1 LHFEDNGHLSYL
13 KDRTYRLEIQLFAI
27 NNSMAEHKN
36 AKRVDHNRRSIQQRI
51 SKQVE
56 EYGILNTL
64 SIHLDHFHPT
74 SLKSAKKTLR
84 TFLNTM
90 CEGIED
96 YKYGIVTR
104 ILDGKISHHWVA
116 SFSSDRDLHKVERKL
131 SRVWKKG
138 DASCLAGA
146 DFSNEEVKEQ
156 FSNEYYQSAEILREL
171 SENNR
176 LNKSKLFHFSRN

>member
-1 LHFEDNGHLSYL
+1 
-13 KDRTYRLEIQLFAI
+13 
-27 NNSMAEHKN
+27 MAEHKN
-36 AKRVDHNRRSIQQRI
+36 AKRIDHNRQSIQQRI

-96 YKYGIVTR
+96 YQYGIVTR
-104 ILDGKISHHWVA
+104 IRDGKISHHWIP
-116 SFSSDRDLHKVERKL
+116 SFSNDRDLCKVKGKL
-131 SRVWKKG
+131 NRVWKKG
-138 DASCLAGA
+138 DAYCLAGA
-146 DFSNEEVKEQ
+146 DISKEQVKEQ
-156 FSNEYYQSAEILREL
+156 FSNEYYQSAEILRE
-171 SENNR
+171 SAENSK

>member
-1 LHFEDNGHLSYL
+1 
-13 KDRTYRLEIQLFAI
+13 
-27 NNSMAEHKN
+27 MAEHKN
-36 AKRVDHNRRSIQQRI
+36 AKRIDQNRQSIQQRI

-96 YKYGIVTR
+96 YQYGIVTR
-104 ILDGKISHHWVA
+104 IGDGKISHHWIP
-116 SFSSDRDLHKVERKL
+116 SFSNDRDLRRVKEKL

-146 DFSNEEVKEQ
+146 DISKEEVREQ
-156 FSNEYYQSAEILREL
+156 FSNEYYQSAEILRES
-171 SENNR
+171 SENSR